1 MTSNYIPEEELDP
14 RILEALSTDPSSL
27 PVELY
32 SVMNQAV
39 AKSDM
44 KRNQQSQTSLNS
56 KQSVET
62 VITLEQL
69 IARHHN
75 SKKSSDRYHHRSSK
89 RVPESDSLDTDD
101 EVQLL
106 KQSSYFPR
114 NDAEGS
120 EANSEPQLP
129 RPPISQDQQA
139 WVSTYG
145 EIYFMGKF
153 TSRFFF
159 AKVT

>member
-62 VITLEQL
+62 VITLEQ
-69 IARHHN
+69 
-75 SKKSSDRYHHRSSK
+75 
-89 RVPESDSLDTDD
+89 
-101 EVQLL
+101 
-106 KQSSYFPR
+106 
-114 NDAEGS
+114 
-120 EANSEPQLP
+120 
-129 RPPISQDQQA
+129 
-139 WVSTYG
+139 
-145 EIYFMGKF
+145 
-153 TSRFFF
+153 
-159 AKVT
+159 

>member
-1 MTSNYIPEEELDP
+1 MTSERPENTSNYIPEEELDP

-69 IARHHN
+69 IARHQN

-129 RPPISQDQQA
+129 RPPILQDQQA
-139 WVSTYG
+139 WVSTVW
-145 EIYFMGKF
+145 KL
-153 TSRFFF
+153 
-159 AKVT
+159 